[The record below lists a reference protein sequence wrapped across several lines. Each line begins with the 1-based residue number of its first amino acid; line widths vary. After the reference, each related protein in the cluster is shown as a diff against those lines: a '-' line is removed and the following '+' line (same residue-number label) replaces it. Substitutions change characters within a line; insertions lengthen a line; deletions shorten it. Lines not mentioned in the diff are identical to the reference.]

1 MIRKSGN
8 RFSEKIMLKQKHG
21 PHPEEPRSGVSKD
34 GPRNDKPSFEMPR
47 KEARP
52 LGMRPAFATPSIR
65 IKLAERTNTHCAG
78 ALVFV
83 LAVGERR
90 ATVPANP
97 RRNRRHV
104 ASGIAALLI
113 AREIDDV
120 AV

>member
-8 RFSEKIMLKQKHG
+8 RFSEMIMLKQKHG

-34 GPRNDKPSFEMPR
+34 GPRNDTSSFETPR

-65 IKLAERTNTHCAG
+65 IKLAERSNTQCAG
-78 ALVFV
+78 AFVFV

-90 ATVPANP
+90 ATVPADP
-97 RRNRRHV
+97 RPNRRHV

-113 AREIDDV
+113 LRRTDV
-120 AV
+120 VAA